1 MNRKQDEAAITALL
15 DAFVEGWNTGDGE
28 ACARPF
34 AADADFVAVTGLH
47 VHGRELIAAGH
58 KEILATVFRGVQLR
72 PTVNSIRF
80 LRPDVAAVDV
90 TLRYAGEGPFGI
102 PQTSLGLVATQEQGT
117 WSIALFRNLVPF
129 DRPLGGPLERELI
142 ASASIQCRQE
152 V

>member
-1 MNRKQDEAAITALL
+1 MEKKQEEAAITALL
-15 DAFVEGWNTGDGE
+15 DVFVEGWNAGDGE

-80 LRPDVAAVDV
+80 LRPDVASVDV
-90 TLRYAGEGPFGI
+90 TVRYAGEGPFGI
-102 PQTSLGLVATQEQGT
+102 PETSLGLVATKDQGT
-117 WSIALFRNLVPF
+117 WSIAVFRNLVPF
-129 DRPLGGPLERELI
+129 ARPLAGPLERELA
-142 ASASIQCRQE
+142 ASANIQYRQR

>member
-1 MNRKQDEAAITALL
+1 MDKKQDEAAITALL
-15 DAFVEGWNTGDGE
+15 DAFVEGWNAGDGE

-34 AADADFVAVTGLH
+34 AADADFVAVTGLR
-47 VHGRELIAAGH
+47 VQGRDLIAAGH
-58 KEILATVFRGVQLR
+58 KEILVTVFRGVQLR

-102 PQTSLGLVATQEQGT
+102 PETSLGLVATKEQGT

-129 DRPLGGPLERELI
+129 ARPMAGPLERELA
-142 ASASIQCRQE
+142 ASANIQYR
-152 V
+152 